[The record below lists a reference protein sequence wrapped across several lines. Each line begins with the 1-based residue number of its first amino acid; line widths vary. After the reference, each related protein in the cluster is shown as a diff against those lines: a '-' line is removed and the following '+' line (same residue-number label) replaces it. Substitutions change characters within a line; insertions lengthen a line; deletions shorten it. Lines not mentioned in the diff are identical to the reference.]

1 MNPREQKAMEEAAQ
15 VEAMAEM
22 ERYCA
27 EHPRSPSAAR
37 RPKLMQRGRSWVAL
51 VGYTLQ
57 DGVAGIGESVAAALR
72 AFDIQYL
79 KSMKP
84 PRRRLH

>member
-1 MNPREQKAMEEAAQ
+1 MNPREQKAMEEAAHA
-15 VEAMAEM
+15 EAMAEM

-27 EHPRSPSAAR
+27 EHPQSPTAAR

-51 VGYTLQ
+51 LGYTMQ

-72 AFDIQYL
+72 AFDVQYL
-79 KSMKP
+79 KSPKP
-84 PRRRLH
+84 PQH